1 MAYNPHS
8 YFSFASQ
15 EPDSPEGYTITRAS
29 FSANFSP
36 SSQSECPDSPDIPQ
50 LALPPSVVVNFPS
63 PSASPGP
70 HALDDEGVWS
80 ASQTEQQPGLPAQEQ
95 HNHPSGLGRC
105 PGRHEKEAK
114 AARRP
119 ASARRGS
126 RRRDQRCPP
135 VVAIRDRESIAKVS
149 EHHVVSIC
157 HLVANAFLH
166 QPGNRSANARSILPG
181 TRCDVTPLPG
191 PGLAPRRSPILFWGW
206 HVHTHGGLGCHDEG
220 RG

>member
-70 HALDDEGVWS
+70 HALDDEGYGQPHRRSNSPGFRRRSSTTIPPDWAAALGAMRKKRKRHVGRRALAAGVVAATSAALLLWRYGI
-80 ASQTEQQPGLPAQEQ
+80 ASQ
-95 HNHPSGLGRC
+95 
-105 PGRHEKEAK
+105 
-114 AARRP
+114 
-119 ASARRGS
+119 
-126 RRRDQRCPP
+126 
-135 VVAIRDRESIAKVS
+135 
-149 EHHVVSIC
+149 
-157 HLVANAFLH
+157 
-166 QPGNRSANARSILPG
+166 
-181 TRCDVTPLPG
+181 
-191 PGLAPRRSPILFWGW
+191 
-206 HVHTHGGLGCHDEG
+206 
-220 RG
+220 